1 MSDFSPSE
9 FAAALAL
16 AEVVKS
22 RPADFQNALAG
33 KQIVLIFEKPSLR
46 TRVTFQAGMAA
57 LGGTAHFLDSR
68 DERID
73 QREPLRDI
81 ARNLE
86 RWVDGLVLRTFAH
99 STITEM
105 ARWAGIPVVNALSD
119 HEHPCQ
125 ALADFLTL

>member
-1 MSDFSPSE
+1 MATKAAPKLEKKSAIAKIARQPAVGAADFISMSDLSPSE
-9 FAAALAL
+9 FAGALAL
-16 AEVVKS
+16 AEVVKC

-57 LGGTAHFLDSR
+57 LGGMAHFLDSR

-86 RWVDGLVLRTFAH
+86 RWLDGIVLRTFAH
-99 STITEM
+99 
-105 ARWAGIPVVNALSD
+105 
-119 HEHPCQ
+119 
-125 ALADFLTL
+125 